1 MVLGPSILG
10 TTGLN
15 GDSMSYEEF
24 LMKLGGMI
32 KDVADDT
39 ADRVNVI
46 MQMIA
51 DRLNENRAIT
61 PEYIARLEKRIYD
74 LENK

>member
-1 MVLGPSILG
+1 
-10 TTGLN
+10 
-15 GDSMSYEEF
+15 
-24 LMKLGGMI
+24 MKLGGMI
-32 KDVADDT
+32 KDVADGT

-51 DRLNENRAIT
+51 DKLNESRAIT